1 MNDDVLLIFVV
12 LLGLTLSLGCIL
24 LGLLLSVLPLW
35 ILIVFLLG
43 LLIGWVYLT

>member
-43 LLIGWVYLT
+43 LLISWVYLT